1 MRWQNRKVILVNE
14 VFILGEQNEWRTKN
28 VLMSE
33 YMELHEPMGRV
44 QGSLA
49 VFCVKLEVNE
59 DTLLK

>member
-1 MRWQNRKVILVNE
+1 
-14 VFILGEQNEWRTKN
+14 
-28 VLMSE
+28 MSE